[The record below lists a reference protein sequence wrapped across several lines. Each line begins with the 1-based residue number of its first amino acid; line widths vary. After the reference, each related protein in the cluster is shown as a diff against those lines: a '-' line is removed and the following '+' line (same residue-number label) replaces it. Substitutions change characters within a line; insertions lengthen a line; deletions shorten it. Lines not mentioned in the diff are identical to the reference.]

1 MMLRETMEI
10 LIFALIASYK
20 VHRQPERVITEPE
33 EFEPFDLQ
41 ALRDSADNKPIRSSR
56 RREAYVPQTV

>member
-10 LIFALIASYK
+10 LIFGLIASYN

-33 EFEPFDLQ
+33 KPQPFDLK
-41 ALRDSADNKPIRSSR
+41 ALQHFTGNKPIRASSPKKG
-56 RREAYVPQTV
+56 YVPQTA